1 MYKMFALIVL
11 LAAPV
16 LVTLVDNLVP
26 KRPVAIQ
33 ARGGRDAGDVT
44 SPPAQATPAPVASAD
59 APSAA
64 GMPTLDPVGLEPAP
78 MLNTGPA
85 APPVAVTAAP
95 AVPLGE
101 AVAPPPPGA
110 KLSNDDH
117 P

>member
-1 MYKMFALIVL
+1 MYKLFALIVL

-16 LVTLVDNLVP
+16 LVTLVDNMVP

-33 ARGGRDAGDVT
+33 NSGGRDAGDIT
-44 SPPAQATPAPVASAD
+44 DRATQA
-59 APSAA
+59 APSPAASSNIPSTA

-78 MLNTGPA
+78 MLHTGPA
-85 APPVAVTAAP
+85 APPVAVTTAP
-95 AVPLGE
+95 AVPIGE

-110 KLSNDDH
+110 KLSNDDR